1 MACLDE
7 MSLKSS
13 MNTLVIVRI
22 VSGLTRYS
30 QKRFW
35 RLWSEFGTTSATVL
49 QDELEEAHW
58 LEDEAK
64 RLADFML
71 QIPAGQV
78 KSLDAPVVIKFLRD
92 RRSHQ
97 VTGVVKG
104 PEAAEIRP
112 QLPAAD
118 QDWITALAT
127 QIRDQ
132 VTPLRT
138 TIQEQQNRIVELQ
151 NEVGDKQ
158 SRIDELIARITLLES
173 EIADKQ
179 SQIDKWSET
188 TQVVQNKAVNL
199 PSLRSLLVP
208 EESEEMTV
216 ATNETLD
223 LEAEADEQ
231 ERDSLAAAGEFHPV
245 DKSFPLEEATEDV
258 TNSMQAEKIQE
269 SDFADVEADAELP
282 GFLQRP
288 ADTPADLLTDL
299 HVIAKIIGVNE
310 SDTARLIAVMMKHG
324 WECTLDDLKTAFRRD
339 ASVTFV
345 NVIMDDI
352 NERAQAEI
360 NDNLMFEEDGR
371 WEILEDYR
379 DEIEYILTHS
389 EYRQ

>member
-1 MACLDE
+1 
-7 MSLKSS
+7 
-13 MNTLVIVRI
+13 MNTLVIARI
-22 VSGLTRYS
+22 ASDLTRS
-30 QKRFW
+30 RERFW
-35 RLWSEFGTTSATVL
+35 RLWSKSGTISVMVMVF

-64 RLADFML
+64 RLAGFML
-71 QIPAGQV
+71 QIPAGQE
-78 KSLDAPVVIKFLRD
+78 KSLNVPVVIKFLRD
-92 RRSHQ
+92 GRYYQ

-104 PEAAEIRP
+104 PESAEIRS

-118 QDWITALAT
+118 RDWITALAS

-132 VTPLRT
+132 VTQLQT
-138 TIQEQQNRIVELQ
+138 TIQEQQNQIAELQ

-158 SRIDELIARITLLES
+158 SRIDKLIARITVLES
-173 EIADKQ
+173 E
-179 SQIDKWSET
+179 
-188 TQVVQNKAVNL
+188 
-199 PSLRSLLVP
+199 
-208 EESEEMTV
+208 
-216 ATNETLD
+216 
-223 LEAEADEQ
+223 
-231 ERDSLAAAGEFHPV
+231 LAGV
-245 DKSFPLEEATEDV
+245 G
-258 TNSMQAEKIQE
+258 
-269 SDFADVEADAELP
+269 ADAELP

-288 ADTPADLLTDL
+288 ANTPADLLTDL
-299 HVIAKIIGVNE
+299 HVIANIIGVNE
-310 SDTARLIAVMMKHG
+310 SDTARLIAEMMKHD